1 MKVRTRFAP
10 SPTGKLHVGAV
21 RTAIFAWAWA
31 KKNKG
36 DFILRIED
44 TDKARETEGSEEH
57 IIKSL
62 KWLNLDW
69 QEGPIRQSDRLDIYR
84 EWAQKLIDKGLAYA
98 DPFTPEQVDKFR
110 EESKA
115 AKKPFLFRNYR
126 PEKLKTPDDWYGK
139 VPLRFKVTDIKRMN
153 WQDEVRGKMSAGEE
167 ALDDFIL
174 IKADGY
180 PTYNFAHIIDDYLM
194 DISHVMR
201 GEEFISS
208 TPKFL
213 SLYEALDIPVPK
225 LATMPPILGKEGGK
239 KMSKRDGAKD
249 ILEYKREGYLPDAMI
264 NFLASLGWNDG
275 TEQEVFTPGEMIDKF
290 SLTRIQKKGARFDDT
305 KLNWLNWQ
313 HYLLLIDEDPRQALV
328 SAGISGKKLDEF
340 DNAYI
345 ESAAKLAASKSRNS
359 RELSEQI
366 EIFLTT
372 PEYKLD
378 DESLSKIEKD
388 LDSGRAITL
397 LESASTVLERSDF
410 TPEAVETAL
419 RQTMDEQGAQPREF
433 LNLVRWSL
441 CDRQVSP
448 NLFDMLSVLGK
459 EESLKRINATIET
472 AK

>member
-69 QEGPIRQSDRLDIYR
+69 QEGPIKQSDRLDIYR
-84 EWAQKLIDKGLAYA
+84 EWAQKLIDKDLAYA
-98 DPFTPEQVDKFR
+98 DPFTPEQVEKFR

-126 PEKLKTPDDWYGK
+126 PEELKTPDDWYGK
-139 VPLRFKVTDIKRMN
+139 VPLRFKTTDIKRMN
-153 WQDEVRGKMSAGEE
+153 WHDEVRGKMSAGEE

-275 TEQEVFTPGEMIDKF
+275 TEQEVFTPDEMVDKF
-290 SLTRIQKKGARFDDT
+290 SLTRVQKKGARFDDT

-313 HYLLLIDEDPRQALV
+313 HYLLLIDEDPRQALI
-328 SAGISGKKLDEF
+328 SAGISGKKIDEF
-340 DNAYI
+340 DSTYI
-345 ESAAKLAASKSRNS
+345 NNAAKLAASKSRNR
-359 RELSEQI
+359 RELGEQI

-378 DESLSKIEKD
+378 DESLSEIEKG
-388 LDSGRAITL
+388 LDSDRALTL
-397 LESASTVLERSDF
+397 LKSASAALADSDF
-410 TPEAVETAL
+410 TSEAVETAL
-419 RQTMDEQGAQPREF
+419 RQTMDEQEAQPREF

-448 NLFDMLSVLGK
+448 NLFDMLAVLGK
-459 EESLKRINATIET
+459 EESLKRINNAIET
-472 AK
+472 A